1 MNVSKANSSMHVLKS
16 VRGCPIIPFVDV
28 SSVDPPVEHLQ
39 VQLKFTSVLLFMHKI
54 SVTGSRCH
62 NTHYPRNIKVSPSRF
77 MIVLTINTGIVRNTA
92 LEPGFEAPARVAVS
106 FLRSAVVVTADE
118 ELPAVE
124 RVRVDAGAVG
134 TAEHCVQHRLHP
146 LSMQH
151 IA

>member
-1 MNVSKANSSMHVLKS
+1 MVCCS
-16 VRGCPIIPFVDV
+16 
-28 SSVDPPVEHLQ
+28 
-39 VQLKFTSVLLFMHKI
+39 
-54 SVTGSRCH
+54 
-62 NTHYPRNIKVSPSRF
+62 

-92 LEPGFEAPARVAVS
+92 LEPGFEAPPRVAVS